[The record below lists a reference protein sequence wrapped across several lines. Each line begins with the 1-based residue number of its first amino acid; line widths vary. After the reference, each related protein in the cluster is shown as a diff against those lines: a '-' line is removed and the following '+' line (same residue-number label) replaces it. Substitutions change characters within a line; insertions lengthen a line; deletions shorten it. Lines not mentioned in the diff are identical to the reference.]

1 MWLFDRHFKISC
13 LLLLSNASSFLLL
26 VWIEE
31 GTAAASRAL
40 ALWEQKLQQNQNFL
54 GNSKPCGT
62 NIPQKLVCE
71 GGLHPG
77 QVVILTQCD
86 TERLLVVGGGR
97 SPCREPMHTQGNQN
111 TSTLKTPNLL
121 KLLWFKNMSLGSPTF
136 VCLLLLYISTSKQ
149 SRKHWDTPGVRTLLN
164 QQYYYASICLCNSF
178 PSVNPPTH

>member
-1 MWLFDRHFKISC
+1 MWHFDRHFKISC

-26 VWIEE
+26 VWIEG

-40 ALWEQKLQQNQNFL
+40 ALWEQKLQQNHNFL
-54 GNSKPCGT
+54 GNFKTLWYKYTSEISLWGWVTPWT
-62 NIPQKLVCE
+62 
-71 GGLHPG
+71 
-77 QVVILTQCD
+77 VVILTQCD

-97 SPCREPMHTQGNQN
+97 SACREPMHTQGNQN

-121 KLLWFKNMSLGSPTF
+121 TLLWFKNMSLGSPTF

-149 SRKHWDTPGVRTLLN
+149 SRKHWDTPVVRTLLN
-164 QQYYYASICLCNSF
+164 QQYYYASVCLCNSF